1 MQERGSNS
9 FRSIERALID
19 QPMVDDCLVTM
30 QLEGKRRIL
39 CAYLVTFG
47 RLDLPQLENRLRV
60 AVPSAEQLP
69 DKYVFV
75 SHLPRSEDGSLDS
88 AAVANIPGYSSATW
102 RGWIAQFEAMPEVV
116 QAQLHLAQ
124 YNAPP
129 EKHAAP
135 AWTRTRRWSRPGGA
149 SSDADRNC
157 PATPTE
163 PATFEPG
170 TPAIS
175 RGPRLVR
182 EVDFPDNLGDALE
195 RASLQGEGSGLIH
208 LNPDGNP
215 LKESYKDLAARAGRI
230 HGALAG
236 QGLQPGDPVL
246 LQLESSYEF
255 LGAFWG
261 AVLGGFVPV
270 PVSIAPTYEDP
281 SNAVLAKLRNA
292 WRLLDEPP
300 VITNSQLLESL
311 TSIVGKLDMSTALIL
326 DIKTLVA
333 HEPAPER
340 HNALAEDTALML
352 LTSGSTGMPK
362 CVTLSHRNVL
372 CRSAAEARFASLT
385 ADDVSLN
392 WMAMDHVAGIVYF
405 HIRDVYLGCLQIQ
418 GSVEEVLQ
426 NPLTWL
432 DWVDSY
438 RVTLSFA
445 PNFAFGLVNR
455 HANDIAK
462 SSWDLSCLRWIW
474 NGGEAIVAK
483 TARRFVSLLLQ
494 HGLPETAMRPAWGMS
509 ETSSAVTGSNRFTLE
524 LTSDDDPLVE
534 VGEPFPGFEMRI
546 TDGAQV
552 IDEGQIGQLEVRGES
567 VTAGYFNNP
576 AVNKESFTPD
586 GWFRTGD
593 LGFIE
598 NGRLTMSGRQ
608 KDEIVV
614 NGVNYHSHDIEAIV
628 EELDAVDTSF
638 TAACGVRRPD
648 ADTDV
653 LAIFFHPV
661 DDSNQDA
668 ADIARSIRQR
678 VVKGIGVVASFVIPL
693 QRHEIPKT
701 AIGKIQRTKLAEQ
714 FESGQYDSLA
724 IAAGSEVDNS
734 LPNWFFKPV
743 WRRCEASRQDRQLP
757 QCLMLRAGDSAT
769 DSGSSRLSEAFRAR
783 QINLSDFAQ
792 ESILPECLL
801 IIAADNAKQESPL
814 SSADTTTLN
823 ALLVALNSLKAI
835 ATSAP
840 PQKDVE
846 VVLIS
851 HTIRNVL
858 ADDSPSPDLR
868 AAIAALK
875 SAAQEIPWLRY
886 RTIDLDATE
895 VEHQVSAIEEEM
907 RSAIPPDCE
916 IAFRGGERY
925 VSGLQPL
932 SWTGIA
938 EAPRAIGRNALY
950 MLTGGLGG
958 IAYELARVL
967 IEQFDSRIALLGR
980 HSLSELSDEQKQRLE
995 HLDAIGE
1002 CAYERADV
1010 ANADEL
1016 QSAIEKLNTR
1026 FGAELDGVIHCAG
1039 VFEELSIDELDQ
1051 ESLARATDAKI
1062 VGAVNLHA
1070 ALSSRPESLFVAI
1083 SSANGFFGGHSVAA
1097 YSAANAYLDAFSERR
1112 RAAGFKNSFSLAW
1125 SLWDEVGM
1133 SRGYERKSLSRA
1145 RGYWAISRNEG
1156 KLSFLIA
1163 LALDEP
1169 HVLIG
1174 LDINN
1179 SNIRRLTAE
1188 PPMIG
1193 SSLVAD
1199 LKIDDATQLSELEL
1213 PDLIDESG
1221 RAVTCEPRAIRSEDA
1236 DVSTESSRATKRM
1249 EESVVAVWS
1258 DVLGVSSVGGNDNFF
1273 DLGGDSLR
1281 VTQLAGALSTL
1292 ANRKVLPRD
1301 IFHYPT
1307 ARALAGFLAESASS
1321 QGDSQ
1326 LSRSASRGEKRRAR
1340 QASRRKRRN

>member
-1 MQERGSNS
+1 
-9 FRSIERALID
+9 
-19 QPMVDDCLVTM
+19 MVDDCLVTL
-30 QLEGKRRIL
+30 QLAGNRQIL
-39 CAYLVTFG
+39 RAYLVTAG

-60 AVPSAEQLP
+60 AAPSAEQLP
-69 DKYVFV
+69 DEYVFV
-75 SHLPRSEDGSLDS
+75 SHLPRGEEGSLDS
-88 AAVANIPGYSSATW
+88 AAVAKIPALSTAIWG
-102 RGWIAQFEAMPEVV
+102 GWIAQLEAMPGVT

-124 YNAPP
+124 FNAPP
-129 EKHAAP
+129 DRNDVP
-135 AWTRTRRWSRPGGA
+135 AWARTKRWRRTGSQPFVAGGN
-149 SSDADRNC
+149 D
-157 PATPTE
+157 PAALNDLPTN
-163 PATFEPG
+163 EPG
-170 TPAIS
+170 TLAIS
-175 RGPRLVR
+175 RGPSLVR
-182 EVDFPDNLGDALE
+182 EEGFPASLGDALE
-195 RASLQGEGSGLIH
+195 RASRQRKGVGLIH
-208 LNPDGNP
+208 LIPDGNP
-215 LKESYKDLAARAGRI
+215 IEESYTDLAERAGRI
-230 HGALAG
+230 QGALAA

-281 SNAVLAKLRNA
+281 SNAVLVKLRNA
-292 WRLLDEPP
+292 WRSLDEPP
-300 VITNSQLLESL
+300 VIASSQLHESL
-311 TSIVGKLDMSTALIL
+311 NTIAGRLDMSTARIL
-326 DIKTLVA
+326 DITTLVA
-333 HEPAPER
+333 HEPAPEQ
-340 HNALAEDTALML
+340 HSALPGDTALML

-362 CVTLSHRNVL
+362 CVTLSHQNVL

-385 ADDVSLN
+385 ADDISLN

-405 HIRDVYLGCLQIQ
+405 HIRDVYLACLQIQ
-418 GSVEEVLQ
+418 GSVDEVLQ

-455 HANDIAK
+455 HANDIAG
-462 SSWDLSCLRWIW
+462 SGWDLSCLRWIW

-509 ETSSAVTGSNRFTLE
+509 ETSSAVTGSNRFTLD

-546 TDGAQV
+546 TDGDQV
-552 IDEGQIGQLEVRGES
+552 IVEGQIGQLEVRGES
-567 VTAGYFNNP
+567 VTAGYFNNA
-576 AVNKESFTPD
+576 AVNEDSFTGD

-593 LGFIE
+593 LGFIK

-628 EELDAVDTSF
+628 EELNSVDTSF
-638 TAACGVRRPD
+638 TAACGVRPPD

-653 LAIFFHPV
+653 LAIFFHPA
-661 DDSNQDA
+661 DDSDQDV

-678 VVKGIGVVASFVIPL
+678 VVKGIGVVATFVIPL
-693 QRHEIPKT
+693 HRHEIPKT

-724 IAAGSEVDNS
+724 IVAGSEADNS
-734 LPNWFFKPV
+734 LPDWFFKPV
-743 WRRCEASRQDRQLP
+743 WRRCEASNQGRKLP
-757 QCLMLRAGDSAT
+757 QSIMLTTGNSAT
-769 DSGSSRLSEAFRAR
+769 GSPSFGISEVFKAR
-783 QINLSDFAQ
+783 KVMLGDLAQ
-792 ESILPECLL
+792 EAILPECVL
-801 IIAADNAKQESPL
+801 IIVADIATQESPL
-814 SSADTTTLN
+814 SSADTTILN
-823 ALLVALNSLKAI
+823 ALIVALNSLKTI
-835 ATSAP
+835 ANLAP

-846 VVLIS
+846 LVLVS
-851 HTIRNVL
+851 HASQNVL
-858 ADDSPSPDLR
+858 ADDSPSPGLR

-886 RTIDLDATE
+886 RAIDLDVAD
-895 VEHQVSAIEEEM
+895 VRQQVTAIEAEM

-925 VSGLQPL
+925 VSGLRPL
-932 SWTGIA
+932 SWTEIA
-938 EAPRAIGRNALY
+938 EAPRAISENALY
-950 MLTGGLGG
+950 LLTGGLGG

-967 IEQFDSRIALLGR
+967 IEQFDARIALLGR
-980 HSLSELSDEQKQRLE
+980 HHISGLSDEQRQRLD

-1002 CAYERADV
+1002 CAYECADV

-1016 QSAIEKLNTR
+1016 QLAIEKLSTH

-1051 ESLARATDAKI
+1051 ESLARATEAKI

-1070 ALSSRPESLFVAI
+1070 ALSSRPESLFVTI

-1112 RAAGFKNSFSLAW
+1112 RLAGFDNSFSLAW

-1156 KLSFLIA
+1156 RLSFLIA

-1179 SNIRRLTAE
+1179 SHIRRLTAE
-1188 PPMIG
+1188 PPVVG
-1193 SSLVAD
+1193 CTLVAE
-1199 LKIDDATQLSELEL
+1199 LKIDQSIQLGQLEFPGL
-1213 PDLIDESG
+1213 VDESG
-1221 RAVTCEPRAIRSEDA
+1221 RAVPCELRAIRPEAA
-1236 DVSTESSRATKRM
+1236 DMPTGSSLAIKRM
-1249 EESVVAVWS
+1249 QEAVAAVWS

-1281 VTQLAGALSTL
+1281 VTQLAGALSAL

-1301 IFHYPT
+1301 IFRYPT
-1307 ARALAGFLAESASS
+1307 ACAIAEFLVESGSS